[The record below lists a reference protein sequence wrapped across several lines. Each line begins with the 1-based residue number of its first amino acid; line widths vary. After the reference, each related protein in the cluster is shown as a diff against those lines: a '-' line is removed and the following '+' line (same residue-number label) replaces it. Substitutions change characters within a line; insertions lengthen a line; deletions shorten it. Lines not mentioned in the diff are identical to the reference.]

1 MFGSIAVFF
10 VETVNGVS
18 PAANSALSDD
28 SPAWRDG
35 KTSFLLVAFFCGT
48 RLCVRLGNAF
58 SLSLR
63 RRRVWRLII
72 GHRRSLIVETDFL
85 TARRLYWQDRGPA
98 IMCISHRH
106 M

>member
-1 MFGSIAVFF
+1 M
-10 VETVNGVS
+10 VNGVS

-35 KTSFLLVAFFCGT
+35 KTSLGGFLLVAFFCGT
-48 RLCVRLGNAF
+48 RLCARLDNAF

-72 GHRRSLIVETDFL
+72 GHRRSLIVETDIL
-85 TARRLYWQDRGPA
+85 TARRLYCQDRVPA
-98 IMCISHRH
+98 IMCISHRN